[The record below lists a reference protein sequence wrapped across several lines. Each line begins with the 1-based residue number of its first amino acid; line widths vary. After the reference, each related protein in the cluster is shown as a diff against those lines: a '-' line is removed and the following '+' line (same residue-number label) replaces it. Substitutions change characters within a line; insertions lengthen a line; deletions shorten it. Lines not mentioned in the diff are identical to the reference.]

1 MKIQGIRSNK
11 FLPRAIQ
18 LFMWLYAK
26 LHRKPPIHCCN
37 HWSVI
42 IGNMEYEAIGKGVV
56 MRHYSIRDHYYVK
69 EWEVPIDNPLV
80 VLSYLQKQVGKGY
93 EFSNFFF
100 HILKVMG
107 FRWLGIYNDKRF
119 SCIELVNRALQV
131 AKIEGFNKFDNPY
144 ETQVKL
150 DEKYKGEVIKW

>member
-1 MKIQGIRSNK
+1 
-11 FLPRAIQ
+11 
-18 LFMWLYAK
+18 
-26 LHRKPPIHCCN
+26 
-37 HWSVI
+37 
-42 IGNMEYEAIGKGVV
+42 
-56 MRHYSIRDHYYVK
+56 
-69 EWEVPIDNPLV
+69 
-80 VLSYLQKQVGKGY
+80 
-93 EFSNFFF
+93 
-100 HILKVMG
+100 MG